1 MQLEQAYIFHTLSS
15 SHFHEKK
22 NRDLLFMPVKYLMNV
37 PKNNFVFSL
46 HVLLHTFGAHCGH
59 VALQKGEKAAV
70 VS

>member
-1 MQLEQAYIFHTLSS
+1 
-15 SHFHEKK
+15 
-22 NRDLLFMPVKYLMNV
+22 MPVKYLMNV